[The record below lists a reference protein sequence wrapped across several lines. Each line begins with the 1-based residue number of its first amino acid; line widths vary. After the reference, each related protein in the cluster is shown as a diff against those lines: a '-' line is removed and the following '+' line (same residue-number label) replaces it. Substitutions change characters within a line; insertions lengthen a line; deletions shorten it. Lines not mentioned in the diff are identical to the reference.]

1 MSKHHQELTNGIGKC
16 SVPMWCNGMPAGF
29 CDKPAYSE
37 PIKEVGHWE
46 NGVFYKQYIPGLA
59 CREHGGS
66 DTPEDV
72 VVELDGNE
80 WCAHFTNFINLQES
94 PAEFSKDKDEAIL
107 KLLSCQAPPQNDAV
121 SKPEVNVF
129 RQRVFGQ
136 GHKLT
141 ENELKFIKHTSD
153 AGADMHKA
161 RKEFTNTMIE
171 FYQKCHQ
178 EDKEELAFKEAE
190 IGRLRSALSD
200 ILFTVKDAEDMRGC
214 GIKDIATV
222 ALKKGE

>member
-80 WCAHFTNFINLQES
+80 RCAHFTNFINLQES

-107 KLLSCQAPPQNDAV
+107 KLLSCQAPPQ
-121 SKPEVNVF
+121 
-129 RQRVFGQ
+129 
-136 GHKLT
+136 
-141 ENELKFIKHTSD
+141 SD
-153 AGADMHKA
+153 AGAEFPPEQEVNEQYLKFDKGLTKEANEANALNLGYNQA
-161 RKEFTNTMIE
+161 RSECIAVH
-171 FYQKCHQ
+171 QKLMS
-178 EDKEELAFKEAE
+178 EKEAE
-190 IGRLRSALSD
+190 IEHYRRAIKRIID
-200 ILFTVKDAEDMRGC
+200 IPNDTCLDENPCGQVDAMCDYGEE
-214 GIKDIATV
+214 
-222 ALKKGE
+222 ALKYKEKKK